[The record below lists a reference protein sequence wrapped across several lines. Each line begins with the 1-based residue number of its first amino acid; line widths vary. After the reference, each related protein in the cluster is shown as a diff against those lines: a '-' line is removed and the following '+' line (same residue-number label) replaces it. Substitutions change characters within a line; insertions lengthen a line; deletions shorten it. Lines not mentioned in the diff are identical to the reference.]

1 MSDRADGFRSGDLIL
16 AMDGEEIADMED
28 YNRVLNA
35 HEIGDTISVT
45 ISRSYQQMTLVLH
58 LQEAGAPSSSDSAR
72 A

>member
-1 MSDRADGFRSGDLIL
+1 
-16 AMDGEEIADMED
+16 MDGEEIADMED